1 MVLFHHPIDKRC
13 APFVHLGT
21 FYSAIDNHCRYMC
34 ALYLFVVNCESEWHR
49 VRSAA
54 TGGVFKV
61 KPVLSGTTADV
72 SADRLVSS
80 FRDNL

>member
-1 MVLFHHPIDKRC
+1 
-13 APFVHLGT
+13 
-21 FYSAIDNHCRYMC
+21 MC